1 MCSTREEII
10 LDPKGDVAL
19 IKNAFIEYGK
29 RYINL
34 IVEAKVTLGGK
45 PSIED
50 VRNYFNNIEPLLMEY
65 GRDVLS
71 RNGPEGWDK
80 TMNQIRDNLDPKT
93 LPFALKDRNQE
104 AIALLKTVEQ
114 LEFYDPVLDGLLS
127 AFKYDRSYFD
137 KVLSYIEPF
146 VSMIIK
152 QALKRYSMVEKP
164 EQFLEIN
171 PNYPL
176 IKLDLSRLTQ
186 RQWGN
191 FIENMDK
198 SFFKKHMVD
207 IVTGNDF
214 LSDPKDLVILIKSDN
229 KTQQVV
235 LELNPSVFN
244 LKDRYTNHLEKN
256 FATQIAQLMDEY
268 GTKKL
273 SEMTSISDTML
284 RKWRNGESEPSLTS
298 LLKIVDSTGV
308 TLDWIT
314 GRV

>member
-1 MCSTREEII
+1 MSEKLT
-10 LDPKGDVAL
+10 
-19 IKNAFIEYGK
+19 
-29 RYINL
+29 
-34 IVEAKVTLGGK
+34 
-45 PSIED
+45 IED

-93 LPFALKDRNQE
+93 LPFALKDRNPE

-127 AFKYDRSYFD
+127 AFKYEQEYFY
-137 KVLSYIEPF
+137 KVVSCIEPF
-146 VSMIIK
+146 DLMIIK
-152 QALKRYSMVEKP
+152 QELKRYSKADKP
-164 EQFLEIN
+164 EIFLEIN
-171 PNYPL
+171 PNHPL

-207 IVTGNDF
+207 VVTGNDF

>member
-1 MCSTREEII
+1 MSEK
-10 LDPKGDVAL
+10 LN
-19 IKNAFIEYGK
+19 KNAFTEYGK
-29 RYINL
+29 RYIDL
-34 IVEAKVTLGGK
+34 IVEAKVSLGRK

-93 LPFALKDRNQE
+93 LPFALKDRNPE

-127 AFKYDRSYFD
+127 AFKYDQEYFYI
-137 KVLSYIEPF
+137 VLSYIEPF
-146 VSMIIK
+146 VPIVIEK
-152 QALKRYSMVEKP
+152 ALKRYSMSDKP
-164 EQFLEIN
+164 DNFLEIN

-186 RQWGN
+186 GQWGN

-214 LSDPKDLVILIKSDN
+214 LSDPKDLVILMKSDN

-244 LKDRYTNHLEKN
+244 LKDRYTNYLEKN
-256 FATQIAQLMDEY
+256 FATQISQLMDEY

>member
-1 MCSTREEII
+1 MCSINEEIF

-19 IKNAFIEYGK
+19 IKNAFTEYGK

-34 IVEAKVTLGGK
+34 IVEAKVSLGGK

-80 TMNQIRDNLDPKT
+80 TMSQIRDNLDPKT
-93 LPFALKDRNQE
+93 LPFALKDRNPD
-104 AIALLKTVEQ
+104 AIALLKTVER
-114 LEFYDPVLDGLLS
+114 LDFYDPVLDGLLS
-127 AFKYDRSYFD
+127 AFKYEQEYFY

-152 QALKRYSMVEKP
+152 QALNRYSMAEKP
-164 EQFLEIN
+164 ENFLEIN
-171 PNYPL
+171 PNHPL

-191 FIENMDK
+191 FIENMDRCLFK
-198 SFFKKHMVD
+198 SLMMDVG
-207 IVTGNDF
+207 TGDNF
-214 LSDPKDLVILIKSDN
+214 LSDTKDLVVLMKSDN

-235 LELNPSVFN
+235 LELNPDVF
-244 LKDRYTNHLEKN
+244 KDE
-256 FATQIAQLMDEY
+256 
-268 GTKKL
+268 
-273 SEMTSISDTML
+273 
-284 RKWRNGESEPSLTS
+284 
-298 LLKIVDSTGV
+298 
-308 TLDWIT
+308 
-314 GRV
+314 